1 MKDDRVWEELGTSP
15 TMSERIVL
23 TEVVEYFNTRLMNE
37 HMCLPLPLPLN
48 ILQKILDS
56 ALRENVSR

>member
-23 TEVVEYFNTRLMNE
+23 TEVVEYFNTRLRNE
-37 HMCLPLPLPLN
+37 HMCLPLPLLLN